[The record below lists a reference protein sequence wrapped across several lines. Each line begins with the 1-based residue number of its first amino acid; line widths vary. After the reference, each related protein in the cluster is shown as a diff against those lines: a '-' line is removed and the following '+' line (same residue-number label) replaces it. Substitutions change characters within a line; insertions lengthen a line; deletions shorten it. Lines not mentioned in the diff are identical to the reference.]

1 MSKLDFFEIGKSLVK
16 GIYYVKPRFLVIR
29 TKDLMIKGRKFYA
42 AYLPHKQKWSTDPD
56 DVTDI
61 IDAETLKY
69 CSEHSDEDTAYRPLL
84 MKYADSGVIDSWNKY
99 VEKQMHDNYKT
110 LDSKLIFAND
120 TPKRE
125 DYSTMSLDYSLSK
138 CDIPAYTELMTTLY
152 DPEEL
157 KKLEW
162 SVGCVI
168 SGDSTWVQKMI
179 VLSGPQGSGKSTFIK
194 IVRMLFQ
201 KYCGTIDLKAIVS
214 GRSDFALE
222 SIAANPLVAVTDEV
236 DLSKCIDNTL
246 LNSLVAHEPLV
257 VNKKYSSLFTQS
269 FQTFIFAASN
279 YDVKIT
285 DSQSGMIRRL
295 IDVEPSGRRIPFD
308 QYQSLMK
315 AIKFELGGIAYHCLQ
330 VYNHN
335 KNKYDEYI
343 PVRMLR
349 NTNYV
354 YAFLEENAYNLF
366 SETTDAKFQDLWLAY
381 NAYVE
386 MSKIQY
392 PHNRQEL
399 KKELRPYFEESFNEY
414 IIPETGKRCYGYFKG
429 FRFDKF
435 GLSDPFTDDI
445 QEEVVEPDV
454 VQKGLP
460 EWLKLNSRM
469 SILDREFADMP
480 AQYATED
487 GAPKAKWVN
496 VKTKLK
502 DIQTTLTHFVRVPD
516 VSHIVIDLDIRGE
529 NGEKDPQLNLQA
541 AKQFPPTYAEYS
553 KSGAGL
559 HLHYIYDGDVSK
571 LSRVFDNN
579 IEVKIFNGNSS
590 LRRKL
595 SYCNGLE
602 IAHINS
608 GLPLKEDDVKL
619 IDSKFTWDDK
629 KLHAFIKRCLRKE
642 HHGKT
647 APEVQFLVSELNKA
661 YESGVTY
668 DCSDMHSTLIAFASA
683 STHQPE
689 QCLKLLRDAKW
700 KCKLFEEEETQIITE
715 NYLTQTDDRPIAF
728 YDIEI
733 FPNLFVICYMRDD
746 SDTVEAMVNPKPS
759 DVEWL
764 IDHFRLIGFNNLN
777 YDNHICYAAMMG
789 YSIEGLYQLSKRI
802 ISGDRKAK
810 FGQAYN
816 LSYTD
821 IYDFS
826 NTKQSLKKFEIAM
839 GMHHL
844 ELGLD
849 WDKPVPK
856 NLIEKVV
863 AYCKWDVKATKKCF
877 YYLEDDWNARRVLA
891 ALSGLTVN
899 HSTNAHTMQII
910 FGDDKHPQDEFVYTD
925 LSKIFPGYEFKDGV
939 STYMGVEV
947 GEGGYAKGDPG
958 IWLNC
963 YLDDITSMHPHSA
976 KALNIFGDKYT
987 KRFFSLVDTRV
998 YIKHGKEEEARAMFD
1013 GRIGEIADELGIPLK
1028 GMSKALKVPI
1038 NAVYGLT
1045 SAKFDNRCRD
1055 PRNVDNIVAKRGALF
1070 MITLVNEI
1078 KNRGFDVAHIKTDS
1092 IKVPDATEKLQ
1103 EFIFDFARKYGY
1115 EFEHE
1120 ATYERMCLVNDA
1132 VYIAKYAD
1140 GAHEFELSTGEK
1152 ILTPWTATGTQFQVP
1167 YVFKTLFT
1175 DVPINFDD
1183 CCEIKS
1189 SRTGPLYLDM
1199 NEGLPD
1205 VTEYEKEWKKLQKQ
1219 WTDGKITEGD
1229 YLKRNTEL
1237 MTLIKEGHNYVFI
1250 GNVGQ
1255 FTPVKDG
1262 SGGGVL
1268 CVLRNSKYVAA
1279 TGTTGYRWLESEIAR
1294 ENGGLDIV
1302 DISYYRKLCDGAVDA
1317 INEMAKLANP
1327 EEEYENNAFDI
1338 FTTADA
1344 DSVELHLISRNLPF

>member
-1 MSKLDFFEIGKSLVK
+1 MHLAELDFFEISKNLVK
-16 GIYYVKPRFLVIR
+16 GIYYVKPRFLVTR

-42 AYLPHKQKWSTDPD
+42 VWLPDRARWSTDID
-56 DVTDI
+56 DVVDLV
-61 IDAETLKY
+61 DFETRKY
-69 CSEHSDEDTAYRPLL
+69 CKENSQEDVAYRPLL
-84 MKYADSGVIDSWNKY
+84 MYYSDSGVIDQWNKY

-110 LDSKLIFAND
+110 LNSKLIFAD
-120 TPKRE
+120 QTPKRE
-125 DYSTMSLDYSLSK
+125 DYSTQSLDYSMSK
-138 CDIPAYTELMTTLY
+138 TETPAYTELMETLY

-157 KKLEW
+157 KKLE
-162 SVGCVI
+162 VAIGCVI
-168 SGDSTWVQKMI
+168 AGDSTTWQKMI
-179 VLSGPQGSGKSTFIK
+179 LLSGPPKSGKSTALK
-194 IVRMLFQ
+194 IIRMLFGP
-201 KYCGTIDLKAIVS
+201 YCGTIDLKAIVT

-222 SIAANPLVAVTDEV
+222 SIANNPLVAITD
-236 DLSKCIDNTL
+236 DTDMSKVVDNTM
-246 LNSLVAHEPLV
+246 LNSLISHEPLI
-257 VNKKYSSLFTQS
+257 VNKKYTSLYTQS
-269 FQTFIFAASN
+269 FQTMIFAGSN
-279 YDVKIT
+279 YDCRIT
-285 DSQSGMIRRL
+285 DSQSGIIRRL
-295 IDVEPSGRRIPFD
+295 IDVEPSGRTVPFER
-308 QYQSLMK
+308 YQELMK
-315 AIKFELGGIAYHCLQ
+315 TIKFELGGIAYHCLQ

-335 KNKYDEYI
+335 KTKYDDYV

-354 YAFLEENAYNLF
+354 YSFLEENCWNLF
-366 SETTDAKFQDLWLAY
+366 AESPDAKFQDLWLAY

-435 GLSDPFTDDI
+435 GLSDPFADDI
-445 QEEVVEPDV
+445 QEGVVEPDV

-571 LSRVFDNN
+571 LSRIFDNN

-683 STHQPE
+683 STHQSE

-856 NLIEKVV
+856 NLIDKVV

-877 YYLEDDWNARRVLA
+877 YYLEDDWNTRIVLA
-891 ALSGLTVN
+891 ELSGLTVN
-899 HSTNAHTMQII
+899 HTTNAHTMQII

-958 IWLNC
+958 IWLNAI
-963 YLDDITSMHPHSA
+963 LDDITSMHPHSA

-987 KRFFSLVDTRV
+987 KRYFSLVDTRV
-998 YIKHGKEEEARAMFD
+998 YIKHGKEAEARAMFD
-1013 GRIGEIADELGIPLK
+1013 GRIGEIADKYGFSLK
-1028 GMSKALKVPI
+1028 KMSKALKTPI
-1038 NAVYGLT
+1038 NSVYGLT

-1092 IKVPDATEKLQ
+1092 IKVPDATEELQ

-1205 VTEYEKEWKKLQKQ
+1205 VSEYEKEWKKRQKKNP
-1219 WTDGKITEGD
+1219 DDPE
-1229 YLKRNTEL
+1229 LKALEK
-1237 MTLIKEGHNYVFI
+1237 LISKGHNYVFI

-1268 CVLRNSKYVAA
+1268 CVLRNGKYVAA

-1344 DSVELHLISRNLPF
+1344 DSVELHSISRNLPF